1 MRRSVARSVIESTSP
16 IIWWL
21 LKEVVI
27 ILIGI
32 ALDVTTY
39 ENNHSLCHD
48 CGECL
53 VMDYALALSNVCEW
67 LHKEQSVQSRVLY
80 LDVHG
85 NEKGRIMAKK
95 DSLRTRLLREYAK
108 MSKTAPREAKTWKEV
123 ATRVRWER
131 LRKILWRRYDYMQ
144 SL

>member
-1 MRRSVARSVIESTSP
+1 MLREA
-16 IIWWL
+16 
-21 LKEVVI
+21 VI
-27 ILIGI
+27 ILLGF

-48 CGECL
+48 CGVCV
-53 VMDYALALSNVCEW
+53 VMDLALALSFICKG
-67 LHKEQSVQSRVLY
+67 LHKKQSVQSRVLY

-85 NEKGRIMAKK
+85 NEKGRIMVKK
-95 DSLRTRLLREYAK
+95 DSLRTRLLREYTK

>member
-1 MRRSVARSVIESTSP
+1 MLREA
-16 IIWWL
+16 
-21 LKEVVI
+21 VI
-27 ILIGI
+27 ILLGF

-39 ENNHSLCHD
+39 ENDHSLCHD
-48 CGECL
+48 CGVC
-53 VMDYALALSNVCEW
+53 VAMDHALALSFICKG
-67 LHKEQSVQSRVLY
+67 LHKKQSVQSRVLY

-85 NEKGRIMAKK
+85 NEKGRIMVKK
-95 DSLRTRLLREYAK
+95 DSLRTRLLREYVK

>member
-1 MRRSVARSVIESTSP
+1 
-16 IIWWL
+16 
-21 LKEVVI
+21 
-27 ILIGI
+27 
-32 ALDVTTY
+32 
-39 ENNHSLCHD
+39 
-48 CGECL
+48 
-53 VMDYALALSNVCEW
+53 MDLALALSDVCEG
-67 LHKEQSVQSRVLY
+67 LHKKQSVQSRVLY

-85 NEKGRIMAKK
+85 NEKGGIMAKK

-144 SL
+144 SM